1 MISNTA
7 LMTFYISIIGLVM
20 IISRNLRTNRSHLIN
35 KIYAFLAL
43 ALIEWMIAL
52 IGMRFSRPDDQIA
65 LYFWDALS
73 NLGVS
78 LTPALSLLIAIVF
91 VRHYA
96 RLPKKTAW
104 LFVIP
109 LLTNIM
115 IWTNPLHHLH
125 YRQFS
130 VIASEVVFG
139 PYMLI
144 SGGYSYLCMLLSIL
158 IIMNF
163 AFKSHNSLYMRQAL
177 LFSLG
182 NLIPFA
188 VSMLA
193 TFKILNLSIAAT
205 PISFVFT
212 VIFHGIAIERLNFL
226 NITPIATQ
234 HILDW
239 ISDGYLILSDTGLVL
254 NYNQPFA
261 DIFGQRCGILFN
273 RSLKDIQI
281 PEDNAAQ
288 TAIRNLISSVDSA
301 RDSGSTI
308 VYEQSIVNGGQMYY
322 YMVEITPLKIDDT
335 IAGFSVIYKNVTTLK
350 ESMQKLQKS
359 QKQMMERERL
369 ATLGQMVGGIAHNLK
384 TPIMSISGALSARE
398 DLVRDCEESFG
409 DPEVTAADYREIS
422 GEMTDWIRRCK
433 DSCAY
438 MSDII
443 TAVKGQAANM
453 NASEKVAFT
462 AEELIRRTTL
472 LMRHELTVSGCRLI
486 TNNQTAPTVLLHGDI
501 NNLVQV
507 VNNFVANAIDAQLPE
522 GDHTITLTVKE
533 QQGNL
538 ILTVSDHGSGIQDSV
553 RRHLLNEMVTTKGAA
568 GAGLGIYMSKAL
580 IQGKF
585 DGELWFDDNPGGGA
599 VFGFTI
605 PLSSETVEESADI
618 QERRDWA

>member
-1 MISNTA
+1 M
-7 LMTFYISIIGLVM
+7 
-20 IISRNLRTNRSHLIN
+20 
-35 KIYAFLAL
+35 
-43 ALIEWMIAL
+43 
-52 IGMRFSRPDDQIA
+52 
-65 LYFWDALS
+65 
-73 NLGVS
+73 
-78 LTPALSLLIAIVF
+78 
-91 VRHYA
+91 
-96 RLPKKTAW
+96 
-104 LFVIP
+104 
-109 LLTNIM
+109 
-115 IWTNPLHHLH
+115 
-125 YRQFS
+125 
-130 VIASEVVFG
+130 
-139 PYMLI
+139 
-144 SGGYSYLCMLLSIL
+144 
-158 IIMNF
+158 
-163 AFKSHNSLYMRQAL
+163 
-177 LFSLG
+177 
-182 NLIPFA
+182 
-188 VSMLA
+188 
-193 TFKILNLSIAAT
+193 
-205 PISFVFT
+205 
-212 VIFHGIAIERLNFL
+212 
-226 NITPIATQ
+226 
-234 HILDW
+234 
-239 ISDGYLILSDTGLVL
+239 L

-261 DIFGQRCGILFN
+261 DIFGQRCGILVN

-384 TPIMSISGALSARE
+384 TPIMSISGALSAME
-398 DLVRDCEESFG
+398 DLVRECEESFG

-486 TNNQTAPTVLLHGDI
+486 TDNQTAPTVLLHGDI